1 MLAAAAL
8 LFDAVARAPSP
19 EDQRIGVYV
28 LAAIVGLT
36 ASGVISCAKEAR
48 KTAQARKS
56 ARL

>member
-8 LFDAVARAPSP
+8 LFDAVARSPSP
-19 EDQRIGVYV
+19 EEQRIGVYV

-36 ASGVISCAKEAR
+36 TSGIISCAKEAR
-48 KTAQARKS
+48 IAAKAREA